1 MEISIIG
8 GDLRT
13 VKLIKL
19 LAQDKNKIKAT
30 FELEIPQWEDSLKV
44 CVDELNK

>member
-19 LAQDKNKIKAT
+19 LAQDKNKIKKRG
-30 FELEIPQWEDSLKV
+30 DLKIV
-44 CVDELNK
+44 RSCWILKKKE

>member
-1 MEISIIG
+1 MNMEISIIG

-19 LAQDKNKIKAT
+19 LAQDKNKIKVM
-30 FELEIPQWEDSLKV
+30 KG
-44 CVDELNK
+44 

>member
-19 LAQDKNKIKAT
+19 LAQDKNKIKEGYYVFT
-30 FELEIPQWEDSLKV
+30 K
-44 CVDELNK
+44 

>member
-19 LAQDKNKIKAT
+19 LAQDKNKIKSVG
-30 FELEIPQWEDSLKV
+30 I
-44 CVDELNK
+44 